1 MEPHIRSRQITRRWS
16 RDTCALEVFALT
28 YFGHRYMGFIWI
40 FGFLEFIWHRF
51 IYRFILILGMG
62 LKFRHGIF

>member
-40 FGFLEFIWHRF
+40 FGFFWSLFGIGLFIDLF
-51 IYRFILILGMG
+51 
-62 LKFRHGIF
+62 